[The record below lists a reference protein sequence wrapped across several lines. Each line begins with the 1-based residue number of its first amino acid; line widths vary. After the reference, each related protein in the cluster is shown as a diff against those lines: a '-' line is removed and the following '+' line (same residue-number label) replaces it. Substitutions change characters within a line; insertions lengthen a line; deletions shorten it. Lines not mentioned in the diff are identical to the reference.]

1 MIAITN
7 MDPVDLYQSFA
18 PVIANAVPIPVAIH
32 HDARAASAFAAY
44 AVTKR
49 PTLNPVK
56 TKYGF
61 LR

>member
-1 MIAITN
+1 MITITN

-18 PVIANAVPIPVAIH
+18 PVIANAVPIRVAIH
-32 HDARAASAFAAY
+32 HDAYAASAFAAY
-44 AVTKR
+44 AVIKR